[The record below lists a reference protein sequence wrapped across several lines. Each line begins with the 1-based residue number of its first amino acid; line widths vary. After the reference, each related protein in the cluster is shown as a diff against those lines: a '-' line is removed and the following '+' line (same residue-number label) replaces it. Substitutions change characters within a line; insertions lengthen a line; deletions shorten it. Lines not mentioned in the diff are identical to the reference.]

1 MVLGVL
7 VPVLGVPVPV
17 VLRFGLPLL
26 SADNFPVTAS
36 VTVVTRAVSGRAVLA
51 VMLFSTAVAARVV
64 ALCDLVHFGL
74 LLVRNE
80 LELCFCC
87 FSVMGFFHEV
97 LKVKAFSERFNPQ
110 GFIRPSFEQDIK

>member
-26 SADNFPVTAS
+26 SADNFPVSAR
-36 VTVVTRAVSGRAVLA
+36 VTVVTCAVSGRAVLA

-74 LLVRNE
+74 FLARNE
-80 LELCFCC
+80 LELRFCC
-87 FSVMGFFHEV
+87 FSVMGFFHKV

-110 GFIRPSFEQDIK
+110 GFVRPKFEQDIK